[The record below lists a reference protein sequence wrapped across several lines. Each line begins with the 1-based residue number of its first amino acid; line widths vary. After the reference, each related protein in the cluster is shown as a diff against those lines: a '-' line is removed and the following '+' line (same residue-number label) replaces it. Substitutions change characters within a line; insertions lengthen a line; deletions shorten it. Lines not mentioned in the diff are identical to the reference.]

1 MRSFDVEAKLRDSER
16 RRVCL
21 PVDCPAKIKFASMPG
36 SGCEHRSR
44 GKKWVPLPHP
54 LPSLES
60 SSYGR
65 FGLQNLDVKEL
76 RGQNLDNKGLRARRV
91 ALEQTVTASTIIAEL
106 ICGGKVRCHR
116 QAVEK
121 DLWLRLTNY

>member
-1 MRSFDVEAKLRDSER
+1 MSARSLGILGCDS
-16 RRVCL
+16 L
-21 PVDCPAKIKFASMPG
+21 PFVGSSTKIKFTAMPG
-36 SGCEHRSR
+36 SACDHRAH

-54 LPSLES
+54 PPSLES

-65 FGLQNLDVKEL
+65 FGLQNLDDKEP
-76 RGQNLDNKGLRARRV
+76 RGQNLDSKGLRARRV
-91 ALEQTVTASTIIAEL
+91 ALEQTVTASTIIADL

-121 DLWLRLTNY
+121 DLWLPDV